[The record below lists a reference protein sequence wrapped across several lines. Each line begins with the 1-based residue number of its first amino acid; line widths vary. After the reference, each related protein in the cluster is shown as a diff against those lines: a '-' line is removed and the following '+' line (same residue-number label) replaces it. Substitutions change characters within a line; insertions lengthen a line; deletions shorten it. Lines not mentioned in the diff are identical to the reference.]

1 MENKTLNPRELEV
14 THLVYEGLRNEQI
27 AKKLNVS
34 INTVKVHLVNIFEK
48 LDIRNGR
55 FELMARRIKELE
67 NGREN

>member
-14 THLVYEGLRNEQI
+14 MSLVYEGLRNEQI